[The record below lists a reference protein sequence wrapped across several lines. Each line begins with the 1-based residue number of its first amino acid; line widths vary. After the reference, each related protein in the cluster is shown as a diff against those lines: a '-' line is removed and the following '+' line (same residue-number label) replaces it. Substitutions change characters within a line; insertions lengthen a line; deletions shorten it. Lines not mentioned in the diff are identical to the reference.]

1 MAGPVSLNS
10 LIEAL
15 ANAVIE
21 AQDRIEQHQIS
32 NIRRYF
38 DSDNRPISVFV
49 KTPSTHP
56 DAEEGD
62 ETDLRVPLL
71 ALVSSNPL
79 RIKDVEIT
87 FDADITDV
95 EEPKEDTKSP
105 DQKKWESPLAA
116 KAIQVDMRSGFLRR
130 GGKTAH
136 VVLRVEGVEP
146 TEGMAR
152 LMQHLLKLI

>member
-1 MAGPVSLNS
+1 MAGQVSLNS

-56 DAEEGD
+56 DAEMGD
-62 ETDLRVPLL
+62 ETELRVPLL

-79 RIKDVEIT
+79 RIKDVEIS

-95 EEPKEDTKSP
+95 DEPQEETTSP
-105 DQKKWESPLAA
+105 DQKNWDSKLAA